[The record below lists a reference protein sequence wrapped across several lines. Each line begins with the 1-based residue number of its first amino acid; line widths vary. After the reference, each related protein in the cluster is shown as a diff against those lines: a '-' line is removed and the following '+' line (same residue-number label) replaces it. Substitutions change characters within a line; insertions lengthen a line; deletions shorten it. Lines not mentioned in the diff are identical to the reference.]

1 VIVYLE
7 NLLTDRVRN
16 LGVCRDMKANGWD
29 LKAKET
35 KCRNDGRQFA
45 MTKLQRSQNVPLAH
59 GKLNPRYD
67 REVQNRYALF
77 SDDGAG
83 GDTLP
88 DIRQYHVTLTITGS
102 KKKGED
108 YRVGAE
114 VAEYQNSKKPTS
126 LGTRA
131 PNSMKDGQYFFV
143 KGLPKTLRVDKTG
156 DGCGTYTFTYADP
169 RTDGHRAYRFRSDDR
184 TLMDGKTTF
193 TKDKGALMGHYCYP
207 EVIEGEDENG
217 DPEVQG
223 TKLHCSFP
231 GW

>member
-1 VIVYLE
+1 M
-7 NLLTDRVRN
+7 LTDRVRN
-16 LGVCRDMKANGWD
+16 LGVCRDMKAQGWD
-29 LKAKET
+29 SKTKET

-59 GKLNPRYD
+59 GRLSPRYD

-83 GDTLP
+83 SDTLP

-102 KKKGED
+102 RKQGED
-108 YRVGAE
+108 YQVGAE
-114 VAEYQNSKKPTS
+114 VAEYQNSKRPTS

-131 PNSMKDGQYFFV
+131 PRSMKDGQYFFV
-143 KGLPKTLRVDKTG
+143 KGLPKTLRVDKSG

-169 RTDGHRAYRFRSDDR
+169 KTDGHRVHRFRSDDK

-193 TKDKGALMGHYCYP
+193 TKDKGNMMGHYCYP
-207 EVIEGEDENG
+207 EAIEGEDENG